1 MESTPKMSR
10 AIFSMMVAA
19 LVGVAGSAFADQ
31 GISTSTLSEMG
42 LSGLTV
48 VSDHDALAVRGM
60 GFRGGLHSK
69 CNSCG
74 ARGVKAPYSRVSG
87 NSWATIGVE
96 DGGAHSENG
105 YFAEGPYA
113 ASGDNYSEAASEVTN
128 IEIVDIDGVVKTLT
142 TSCITKVYAGGSS
155 SAMSF

>member
-1 MESTPKMSR
+1 MSKIFLST
-10 AIFSMMVAA
+10 MVAA
-19 LVGVAGSAFADQ
+19 LFCVAGSAFADQ
-31 GISTSTLSEMG
+31 GISTSTLNDMG

-60 GFRGGLHSK
+60 GFHGGLHSK
-69 CNSCG
+69 CTSCG

-87 NSWATIGVE
+87 SSWATIGVE
-96 DGGAHSENG
+96 DGGAHSENA

-113 ASGDNYSEAASEVTN
+113 ASGENYSEAGRETSN
-128 IEIVDIDGVVKTLT
+128 IEIVDIDGVVKSVT
-142 TSCITKVYAGGSS
+142 TTCITKVYAGGNS